1 MSFYLNFHSPTLD
14 KDLKVKELTFKQ
26 YRVLNK
32 FLLNNN
38 NFHISEYFEEIVK
51 ECLIEKEYYEQ
62 LTNFDKFCML
72 YLLRCIFVSSE
83 IELKENTSVTKIPL
97 VPFLNK
103 CLDFKTNFAS
113 EHTIDTLKLKITLPK
128 ALYFENILDAYY
140 SSIDKV
146 FVSDEEIDIFS
157 NTSEERQKIIEQL
170 PAEVTGFIDR
180 FSKDKV
186 TAFKDLVLKV
196 GVKDTDKIEISP
208 YNTTLFEI
216 LKALF
221 SANLKNI
228 YEMQYLLVSKMFF
241 TCEAID
247 NNTLTENIVLC
258 KIYEAELAKMQE
270 EQSKAVANPMGV
282 NK

>member
-14 KDLKVKELTFKQ
+14 KDLRIKELTFKQ

-51 ECLIEKEYYEQ
+51 ECLLEKEYYEQ

-72 YLLRCIFVSSE
+72 YLLRCLFVSPE
-83 IELKENTSVTKIPL
+83 IELKDKTSVTKIPL

-103 CLDFKTNFAS
+103 CIDFKTNFTS
-113 EHTIDTLKLKITLPK
+113 EHFIDTLKLQITLPK
-128 ALYFENILDAYY
+128 ALYFENLLDAYY
-140 SSIDKV
+140 SSVNKV
-146 FVSDEEIDIFS
+146 FVNDEEIDIFTNIS
-157 NTSEERQKIIEQL
+157 QERQKIIEQL
-170 PAEVTGFIDR
+170 PAEVTGHIDK
-180 FSKDKV
+180 FSKDTVK
-186 TAFKDLVLKV
+186 AFKPLVLKV
-196 GVKDTDKIEISP
+196 GAKDDDKIEISP

>member
-14 KDLKVKELTFKQ
+14 KDLRIKELTFKQ

-51 ECLIEKEYYEQ
+51 ECLLEKEYYEQ

-72 YLLRCIFVSSE
+72 YLLRCLFVSPE
-83 IELKENTSVTKIPL
+83 IELKDKTSVTKIPL

-103 CLDFKTNFAS
+103 CIDFKTNFTS
-113 EHTIDTLKLKITLPK
+113 EHILDTLKLQITLPK
-128 ALYFENILDAYY
+128 ALYFENLLDAYY
-140 SSIDKV
+140 SSVDKV
-146 FVSDEEIDIFS
+146 FVNDEEIDIFT
-157 NTSEERQKIIEQL
+157 NVSEERQKIIEQL
-170 PAEVTGFIDR
+170 PAEVTGHIDK
-180 FSKDKV
+180 FSKDTVK
-186 TAFKDLVLKV
+186 AFKPLVLKV
-196 GVKDTDKIEISP
+196 GVKDNDKIEISP

-258 KIYEAELAKMQE
+258 KIYEGELAKMQE